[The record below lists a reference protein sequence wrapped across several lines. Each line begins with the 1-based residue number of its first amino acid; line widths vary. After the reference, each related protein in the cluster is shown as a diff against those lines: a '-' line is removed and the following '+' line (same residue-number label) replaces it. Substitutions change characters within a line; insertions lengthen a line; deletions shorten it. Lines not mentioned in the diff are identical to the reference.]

1 MKDPSDNI
9 RDWLYNV
16 MLGTITYG
24 GDYIPVY
31 SFPPRDAAMPYI
43 VIGEQMMSGED
54 ESTKDSWLTEHEV
67 TIEVWD
73 SYTGNDGSYVK
84 VNSIAN
90 DILELI
96 RTRSLT
102 VTGSGGESIAGITG
116 WTVVR
121 LTAEAMLTDR
131 FLWDNNIIIY
141 KSLNIRLLLEES

>member
-16 MLGTITYG
+16 MYGTITYG
-24 GDYIPVY
+24 DDYIPVY
-31 SFPPRDAAMPYI
+31 SFPPRDAEMPYI

-84 VNSIAN
+84 VNAIAN
-90 DILELI
+90 SILELV
-96 RTRSLT
+96 RTRNLT
-102 VTGSGGESIAGITG
+102 VVGSGGESIAGITG
-116 WTVVR
+116 WAVVR